1 MLQISGISKI
11 LALPVNL
18 VPRVKNNSA
27 YFTYSLTDAITFK
40 DYLENKGKQ
49 LYVRVIFIYNT
60 LLFRSKG
67 FYQYQYPA
75 AKSYFQ
81 FN

>member
-18 VPRVKNNSA
+18 VPRAKNNSA
-27 YFTYSLTDAITFK
+27 YFTYSLTGAITFK
-40 DYLENKGKQ
+40 DYLENKEKQ
-49 LYVRVIFIYNT
+49 LNIRVIFNYNS
-60 LLFRSKG
+60 LLFRLKG

-75 AKSYFQ
+75 AKS
-81 FN
+81 